1 MIDELKEPDNEYDD
15 KAIDGMKELLS
26 REQEDLSKVLEEE
39 R

>member
-26 REQEDLSKVLEEE
+26 SEQKDLNKMLEGK